1 MCAGTMCIKKKANER
16 AEGSKMAR
24 TPSFPRLEAKE
35 DVVCGAKRVGKGE
48 DSRSW
53 SAKHRDGDGK
63 VRKLR
68 GPSTELEGEKVGE
81 VGERR
86 KERKGRKEGG
96 GRGEQVLYAGKED
109 LNSWL
114 PGSDLRGSWQQH
126 VTPCLSVHASLQIL
140 FISSDGGRGK

>member
-1 MCAGTMCIKKKANER
+1 MCMGKEIKEEANER
-16 AEGSKMAR
+16 DKGPKMAS
-24 TPSFPRLEAKE
+24 TPSFRRLEAKE

-48 DSRSW
+48 
-53 SAKHRDGDGK
+53 
-63 VRKLR
+63 
-68 GPSTELEGEKVGE
+68 E
-81 VGERR
+81 VGRTKHGVGGGEGGRGGR
-86 KERKGRKEGG
+86 EKEGKGRKGRREGDG
-96 GRGEQVLYAGKED
+96 GQQVLYAGKED